1 MRQGAWLLL
10 TFCLLIPWKG
20 FGQQRPLR
28 TDDAEILKT
37 GWVRTEVGVE
47 FLQNQRYSLS
57 GLEGDLARLGVA
69 AIHVGVGE
77 YAEFQISGVA
87 QDILSV
93 SGRTEPVIPPSFSG
107 DSTSDFGDLILGT
120 KLKLAGEKG
129 RRPAMAF
136 KFAVELPN
144 AKHDSGLGTNE
155 TEFFA
160 SLLFKKHFGRVQ
172 VLADAGFAILA
183 SPMLQGRQTDP
194 LTYGIAALIPLHRGV
209 NFVAELN
216 GRQGPSGRVG
226 NENKSQARAGI
237 QFWTGRLRWDLGAVA
252 GLMDYDPKSGIAVGV
267 TYEFQAFHRGP
278 PPVKIKRQP

>member
-1 MRQGAWLLL
+1 MRKGPWLLP
-10 TFCLLIPWKG
+10 FCLVIGWNS

-37 GWVRTEVGVE
+37 GWIRTEVGLE
-47 FLQNQRYSLS
+47 FLQGQRYSLS

-93 SGRTEPVIPPSFSG
+93 SSRTEPVIPPTFSG

-144 AKHDSGLGTNE
+144 AKHDSGLGTDE
-155 TEFFA
+155 TEFYA
-160 SLLFKKHFGRVQ
+160 SLLFKKHLGRVQ
-172 VLADAGFAILA
+172 AMADVGFAILA
-183 SPMLQGRQTDP
+183 SPVLQGRQTDP
-194 LTYGIAALIPLHRGV
+194 LTYGIATIIPLHRGI
-209 NFVAELN
+209 NFVAEIN

-237 QFWTGRLRWDLGAVA
+237 QFWTGRLRWDVGGIA

-267 TYEFQAFHRGP
+267 TYEFQAFHKGP
-278 PPVKIKRQP
+278 SSVKITK